1 MRLNFLFLLSV
12 LVDCEGQDVFGENS
26 ATTIKKAYE
35 CTCPTCDRTL
45 VAQRFAPHL
54 EKCMGMGRNSS
65 RIASKRIANTGKT
78 GGESDVEDCDKSSDN
93 DWNEKPVLK
102 KARKKRGDR
111 PASASNG
118 LLRKVHKKQEG
129 TGPVLLR
136 NASGQ
141 FVSAAALAANGAAS
155 SSSSTSSSLEKDR
168 KHDVR
173 VVNPEFEF

>member
-1 MRLNFLFLLSV
+1 M
-12 LVDCEGQDVFGENS
+12 FGENS
-26 ATTIKKAYE
+26 ATTVKKAYE
-35 CTCPTCDRTL
+35 CTCPHCDRTL

-78 GGESDVEDCDKSSDN
+78 GAESDAEDCDKSSDN

-102 KARKKRGDR
+102 KARKKRSDR
-111 PASASNG
+111 PVSAANG
-118 LLRKVHKKQEG
+118 LLRKVHKKHEG
-129 TGPVLLR
+129 GGPVLLR

-141 FVSAAALAANGAAS
+141 FVSAAALAANGTAPS
-155 SSSSTSSSLEKDR
+155 SSSSTASSLEKDR

-173 VVNPEFEF
+173 IDATREFEF